1 MSEKKEAKF
10 KQIDAKRLFAAALS
24 AGFGSATVVIHPD
37 GRIEAS
43 ASLAD
48 QQHAKPVNT
57 WDEVLR

>member
-1 MSEKKEAKF
+1 MKRESKF

-24 AGFGSATVVIHPD
+24 AGFESATVVIHPD

-43 ASLAD
+43 ASMAD
-48 QQHAKPVNT
+48 QQQAKPVNT